1 MYLTETENPIVTVKM
16 SSYHITVLGEVGS
29 PGIIPVNTERMT
41 ILEAIASAGDLTIFG
56 KRENIL
62 LIREDARGEKSVH
75 RLNLNDA
82 RLLNSPYY
90 HLQQNDVVYVEPQ
103 KIKAKNS
110 FFNQYTSLYFSLVSM
125 IMTAATF
132 VIQLT
137 K

>member
-1 MYLTETENPIVTVKM
+1 
-16 SSYHITVLGEVGS
+16 
-29 PGIIPVNTERMT
+29 MT

-82 RLLNSPYY
+82 SLLNSPYY